1 MALLEIN
8 NLTLNYNTN
17 EGVVRATEDINLS
30 LEKGQA
36 LGLIGESGC
45 GKSTLAMTLLRL
57 LPKNAEV
64 AKGEVKIDG
73 TDLLT
78 MSEPELRKIR
88 GARLAMVFQGAMNA
102 FNPVRRLSSQI
113 VEGIMLHKA
122 AANRGRALEKAAE
135 LFDLVGIGSTR
146 VHAYPHQL
154 SGGMKQ
160 RAMIAM
166 ALSCDPELVIADEP
180 VTALDVMIQAQII
193 ELLKDLSKKLGLTLI
208 MITHDLSVVTEIC
221 DRIAVMYG
229 GRLMETA
236 NIRDTF
242 QHPYTKKLFGAFPN
256 IEKNRE
262 IEWGIPGSPPDL
274 MQPPQGCRFAPRC
287 DAALSEC
294 IHVPPTTI
302 TSEPRPQVSCHLNQ
316 AEVPS

>member
-8 NLTLNYNTN
+8 NLTINYNTR

-45 GKSTLAMTLLRL
+45 GKSTLAMTMLRL
-57 LPKNAEV
+57 LPPNAEV
-64 AKGEVKIDG
+64 PKGEVKLDG
-73 TDLLT
+73 LDLMT
-78 MSEPELRKIR
+78 MKEPELRKVR
-88 GARLAMVFQGAMNA
+88 GDRVSMVFQGAMNA
-102 FNPVRRLSSQI
+102 FNPVKRLSSQI

-122 AANRGRALEKAAE
+122 APNRARALDKAAE
-135 LFDLVGIGSTR
+135 LFDLVGIGAAR

-193 ELLKDLSKKLGLTLI
+193 ELLKDLRRKLGLTLI

-221 DRIAVMYG
+221 DRIAVMYA

-242 QHPYTKKLFGAFPN
+242 QHPYTQKLFGAFPN
-256 IEKNRE
+256 IEKTRE

-274 MQPPQGCRFAPRC
+274 MQPPPGCRFAPRC
-287 DAALSEC
+287 DAALPEC
-294 IHVPPTTI
+294 IDVPPATI
-302 TSEPRPQVSCHLNQ
+302 TSKQHPQISCHLNRTM
-316 AEVPS
+316 VPS